1 MREIVSKIYTFLVK
15 AEDADFV
22 AWRDFLRPQTYK
34 WDKHKLDS
42 VMMHYVEEYAR
53 IRRKKG

>member
-34 WDKHKLDS
+34 WDKPKRVWVWYGKRKLL
-42 VMMHYVEEYAR
+42 
-53 IRRKKG
+53 K